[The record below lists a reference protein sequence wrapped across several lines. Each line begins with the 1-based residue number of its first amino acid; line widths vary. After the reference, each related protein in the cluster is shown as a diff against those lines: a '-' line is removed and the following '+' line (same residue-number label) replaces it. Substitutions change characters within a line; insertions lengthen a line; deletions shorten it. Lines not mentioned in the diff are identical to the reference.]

1 MNKNI
6 EAINP
11 YLPSERGGESI
22 RFKLDWNEG
31 FADITELIQNV
42 LVELNHSIGKVSQY
56 VEPSYTELSI
66 AARKF
71 YLCDEADVEC
81 LPFAGSDSAISAV
94 ATTFLGDQD
103 KVVMPVPSY
112 DNARLEFQIRTPLI
126 ERYRA
131 DLSNQLDLDDFIN
144 FCKTHVPSVIY
155 LVNPCNPVGYL
166 LDRSFIKAVA
176 NALPDTIVLIDEA
189 YIEFSGS
196 PSAID
201 LISKHPNILVTRTL
215 SKAFSLASL
224 RVGFLFGS
232 KKMMAAVNKV
242 RNTKAISLFSS
253 KVATRALLEPQY
265 MISYANQVIA
275 QRDEVEKILR
285 DMRIPFGKSFGN
297 FVMFRDVTGQISNY
311 LCEAG
316 ILYRDRSK
324 DFDQPGWIR
333 LTLNP
338 NLEIG
343 AIINGRK
350 RG

>member
-6 EAINP
+6 ESITP
-11 YLPSERGGESI
+11 YIPSERGGESI

-31 FADITELIQNV
+31 FADITELVQNT
-42 LVELNHSIGKVSQY
+42 LFELNHSIGKISQY
-56 VEPSYTELSI
+56 VEPDYKGLSI

-71 YLCDEADVEC
+71 YLYDEADVEC

-112 DNARLEFQIRTPLI
+112 DNARLEFQIRTSLI

-131 DLSNQLDLDDFIN
+131 DLSNQLDLNRFIN
-144 FCKTHVPSVIY
+144 FCKIHDPSLIY
-155 LVNPCNPVGYL
+155 LVNPCNPVGYV
-166 LDRSFIKAVA
+166 LDRSFIKEVA
-176 NALPDTIVLIDEA
+176 TALPDAVVLIDEA

-201 LISKHPNILVTRTL
+201 LINKYPNILVTRTL

-232 KKMMAAVNKV
+232 KKMMATVNKV

-253 KVATRALLEPQY
+253 MLATRALLEPQY
-265 MISYANQVIA
+265 MIQYADQVIA

-285 DMRIPFGKSFGN
+285 NMRIPFGKSFGN
-297 FVMFRDVTGQISNY
+297 FVIFRDVTGQISNF
-311 LCEAG
+311 LCQAG
-316 ILYRDRSK
+316 VLYRDRSK
-324 DFDQPGWIR
+324 DFEQPGWIR

-338 NLEIG
+338 ALEIG
-343 AIINGRK
+343 AVINGDK
-350 RG
+350 FD